1 MSVQANECIA
11 HLFRMHFCPR
21 FLQKTPPPQMARVLL
36 SLSAHNRL
44 RGGGRFCAAEMT
56 GKYCCTHKHP
66 DRECAKKK
74 NFYSASRGGRRRR
87 QRRRPL
93 CNFAKM
99 ELGEGVKMQ
108 SPDRPTV
115 ANSKVNKGGGT
126 CISLQ
131 AGLGNKK
138 RCCYLY
144 CTLPLRQ
151 SSLFCRK

>member
-21 FLQKTPPPQMARVLL
+21 FLQKTPPLQMARVLL
-36 SLSAHNRL
+36 SLSAHRL

-74 NFYSASRGGRRRR
+74 EKLLFGLSRWTAAAAAIV
-87 QRRRPL
+87 QL
-93 CNFAKM
+93 CKM

-108 SPDRPTV
+108 PPDRPTV
-115 ANSKVNKGGGT
+115 ANSKVNKGGGGT